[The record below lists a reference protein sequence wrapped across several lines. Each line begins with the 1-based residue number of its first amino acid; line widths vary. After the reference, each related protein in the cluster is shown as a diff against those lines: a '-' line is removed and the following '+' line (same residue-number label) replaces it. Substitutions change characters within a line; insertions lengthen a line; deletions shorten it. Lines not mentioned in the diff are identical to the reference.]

1 MPKNTEEKTRIDGKL
16 SSEKYEELKEY
27 IDENKDTRRH
37 SKQFYLE
44 KIAELAL
51 SLKRQREEQERETHQ
66 EYKELRKD
74 IKDDLGI

>member
-44 KIAELAL
+44 KITELAL
-51 SLKRQREEQERETHQ
+51 SLKRQREEQERQTHQ

-74 IKDDLGI
+74 VKDDLGI

>member
-1 MPKNTEEKTRIDGKL
+1 MPEESEEKTRIDGKL
-16 SSEKYEELKEY
+16 ASEKYEELKEY
-27 IDENKDTRRH
+27 IDENKESRRH

-66 EYKELRKD
+66 EYKELRED
-74 IKDDLGI
+74 IKEDLGI

>member
-1 MPKNTEEKTRIDGKL
+1 MPKDTEEKTRIDGKL

-27 IDENKDTRRH
+27 IDENKESRRH

-44 KIAELAL
+44 KITELAL